1 MSHCIQTVWTKH
13 DVPEDTDSICKIC
26 LDMVT
31 QARDQLMSNATQED
45 LKAVFEGSCEL
56 IPVKKIAKICD
67 GMVDNFVPELV
78 EALSSEMNPQS
89 VCSVAGLCNNAAI
102 DKMLEDEAAKV
113 VTPPKEDDFTCA
125 KCQSISTIISDKFQR
140 ADRDDLLEAALRYC
154 GKMSSFSDAC
164 ANIVITYF
172 NDIYEHM
179 QDNLNSNNICHLSGS
194 CADRYHQHDEEPIT
208 AEQLQLEIRPMSSI
222 GVQTKDDIPC
232 ELCQQLV
239 HHLK

>member
-1 MSHCIQTVWTKH
+1 
-13 DVPEDTDSICKIC
+13 
-26 LDMVT
+26 MVT

-45 LKAVFEGSCEL
+45 LKAVFEGSCAL
-56 IPVKKIAKICD
+56 MHVKPVVKMCD
-67 GMVDNFVPELV
+67 RIVDNFVPELV

-102 DKMLEDEAAKV
+102 DKMLEDEAAAATV
-113 VTPPKEDDFTCA
+113 VTPAKDDDFTCA
-125 KCQSISTIISDKFQR
+125 KCQSISTIISEKFKR
-140 ADRDDLLEAALRYC
+140 TDRDDLLETMLRYC

-172 NDIYEHM
+172 NDIYAHM
-179 QDNLNSNNICHLSGS
+179 QENLNSNNICHMSGS
-194 CADRYHQHDEEPIT
+194 CADRYHQHDEVPIT